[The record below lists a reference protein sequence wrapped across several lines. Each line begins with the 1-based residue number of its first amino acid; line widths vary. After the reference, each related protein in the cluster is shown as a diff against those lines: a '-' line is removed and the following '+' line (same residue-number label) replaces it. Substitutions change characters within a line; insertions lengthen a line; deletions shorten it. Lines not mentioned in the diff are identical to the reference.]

1 MAEPI
6 TNDGKTPKPWQFQP
20 GNPGG
25 PGRPKGSRHKLQ
37 EAFLKALADD
47 FEENGIAAICLMRE
61 KDPAAYAR
69 VVASLLAK
77 ESNVDITHHEGESV
91 NDAQARNMA
100 QEFLERAARTEG
112 VGKGQLTVVHDS
124 AET

>member
-1 MAEPI
+1 MSPSAALYDKAAEGDI
-6 TNDGKTPKPWQFQP
+6 QAAKEIGDRLDGK
-20 GNPGG
+20 
-25 PGRPKGSRHKLQ
+25 
-37 EAFLKALADD
+37 A
-47 FEENGIAAICLMRE
+47 
-61 KDPAAYAR
+61 PATM
-69 VVASLLAK
+69 
-77 ESNVDITHHEGESV
+77 DITHHEGESV